1 LFGSIPRPV
10 LLLAL
15 VSFFTDISSEMVYPL
30 IPLFLTSSIGA
41 PAAAVGVI
49 EGVAESTASLA
60 KAISGWLSDRLRV
73 RKPLVVAGYSL
84 SAIGKP
90 LLAAATVW
98 PAALA
103 ARFVDRLGKGVRTA
117 PRDALLGDAAD
128 DDARGLAFGLH
139 RAADTLGAA
148 LGPAIGLGLFVL
160 FAEHFR
166 PVFLIAFIPAAAGVA
181 VLMFVREGSPA
192 PEPEIEPQPTTGVP
206 LRELGGQFYLFLGI
220 SLLFALGNSSD
231 AFLILRADNLGL
243 SHTETILAYVLFNSV
258 YAAGATPGGVLSD
271 RVGRRGVIASGFAIF
286 AAVYLGLAV
295 AGGGTAVWP
304 LFALYGV
311 FMSLTEAVSRAFVV
325 DFAPPATRGTAIGVY
340 TGSTGAMILASSI
353 IAGVLWDIVGPW
365 APFAVGAFT
374 GGTAAV
380 LVALFLRDRRSDAPA
395 AIQ

>member
-1 LFGSIPRPV
+1 M

-49 EGVAESTASLA
+49 EGVAESTASLT
-60 KAISGWLSDRLRV
+60 KAASGWFSDRLGV

-84 SAIGKP
+84 SGVAKP
-90 LLAAATVW
+90 LLAAATIW
-98 PAALA
+98 PAALG

-117 PRDALLGDAAD
+117 PRDALLGDAAHESS
-128 DDARGLAFGLH
+128 RGFAFGLH

-166 PVFLIAFIPAAAGVA
+166 PVFLIAAIPAAAGVA
-181 VLMFVREGSPA
+181 VLMLVRERP
-192 PEPEIEPQPTTGVP
+192 PEPEPDVEVAHSESVP
-206 LRELGGQFYLFLGI
+206 LSKLGGQFYLFLGI

-243 SHTETILAYVLFNSV
+243 SHTETILAYILFNSV
-258 YAAGATPGGVLSD
+258 YAVGAIPGGALSD
-271 RVGRRGVIASGFAIF
+271 RIGRRSVIAGGFAVF

-295 AGGGTAVWP
+295 ASGGAAVWP
-304 LFALYGV
+304 LFAVYGIH
-311 FMSLTEAVSRAFVV
+311 MSLTEAVGRAFVV
-325 DFAPPATRGTAIGVY
+325 DFAPSASRATAIGVY
-340 TGSTGAMILASSI
+340 TGATGAMILASSV
-353 IAGVLWDIVGPW
+353 IAGVLWDVVGPW
-365 APFAVGAFT
+365 APFAVGAAT
-374 GGTAAV
+374 GGVAAV
-380 LVALFLRDRRSDAPA
+380 LVAAFLRDRPKASAA